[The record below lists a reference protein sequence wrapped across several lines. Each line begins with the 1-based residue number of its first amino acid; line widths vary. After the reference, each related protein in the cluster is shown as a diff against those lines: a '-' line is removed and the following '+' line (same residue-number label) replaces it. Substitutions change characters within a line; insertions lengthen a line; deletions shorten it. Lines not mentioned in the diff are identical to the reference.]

1 MSYDYPHNLLINGF
15 EWILEVKK
23 LLYRQVLLS
32 RSVYSKLI
40 ARTSAVKSE
49 IHLFF
54 PDTLVTNFTYANS
67 LWNLMN

>member
-1 MSYDYPHNLLINGF
+1 MSYGYPHSLLTNGF

-40 ARTSAVKSE
+40 ARTSTVKSE
-49 IHLFF
+49 TSIFF
-54 PDTLVTNFTYANS
+54 RYTGY
-67 LWNLMN
+67 